1 MQNIRKKNR
10 SRILAGLLC
19 IALLIGMMPFNAIN
33 AHAADG
39 KITIRVGER
48 IDYSSHFTH
57 YFYAGDK
64 ESPVYCAQPQLP
76 APGSGTYSY
85 SFLKPDSV
93 LAKCLYYGYG

>member
-19 IALLIGMMPFNAIN
+19 IALLIGTMPFNAIN

-57 YFYAGDK
+57 YFYAGFGFGK
-64 ESPVYCAQPQLP
+64 VSLLRIWRAGIFGVY
-76 APGSGTYSY
+76 G
-85 SFLKPDSV
+85 
-93 LAKCLYYGYG
+93 

>member
-10 SRILAGLLC
+10 SKILAGLLC

-48 IDYSSHFTH
+48 IDYSSHFTTI
-57 YFYAGDK
+57 FTQGIKKALFTVL
-64 ESPVYCAQPQLP
+64 SR
-76 APGSGTYSY
+76 
-85 SFLKPDSV
+85 SFQRRDRERIPT
-93 LAKCLYYGYG
+93 AF

>member
-76 APGSGTYSY
+76 APG
-85 SFLKPDSV
+85 
-93 LAKCLYYGYG
+93 